1 MQNCVNSKDI
11 LVDNVQNNANSLE
24 FSYKNKNFLT
34 GKDLIE
40 NYENRKEISYKSKS
54 SSSSDVVDIARVI
67 ISDIQNRNFTESDY
81 ISSGFVGLD
90 KIINGFKKS
99 NFVVIGSKTSVG
111 KSAFALNIVNNLCQ
125 QNRSVGFF
133 TLEDPSENYMT
144 RLMAMNSRVEF
155 HKIYSNR
162 MDENERL
169 KCNKA
174 FSKIKNF
181 KMYIKGASVM
191 TIHELKAHAREMK
204 EYYGVEI
211 IFIDRID
218 LISTLHNNIPQFPLF
233 EEIADLSRNIRAL
246 AKELEIPI
254 IVLCP
259 LYWCDEGREP
269 SLADLGKMESL
280 EQDADMVILLHREN
294 EEQQDNDEQQQQDNE
309 EEVRKIK
316 VIVAKNRE
324 RCTGIV
330 TMDFV
335 PKYTKFVDVG
345 VG

>member
-24 FSYKNKNFLT
+24 FSYKNKNL
-34 GKDLIE
+34 L
-40 NYENRKEISYKSKS
+40 S
-54 SSSSDVVDIARVI
+54 AREVLKNMK
-67 ISDIQNRNFTESDY
+67 NRNFTENGR
-81 ISSGFVGLD
+81 IKIGFSGLD
-90 KIINGFKKS
+90 KIIKGFKKS

-133 TLEDPSENYMT
+133 SLEVSNKSIAA
-144 RLMAMNSRVEF
+144 RLMAMNSEVESY
-155 HKIYSNR
+155 KICNNIL
-162 MDENERL
+162 MDDNERL
-169 KCNKA
+169 RCDKA

-181 KMYIKGASVM
+181 KMRVDDTCDID
-191 TIHELKAHAREMK
+191 IHELKSKARKMK
-204 EYYGVEI
+204 KDYGVEI

-218 LISTLHNNIPQFPLF
+218 LISTLHNNIPRF

-246 AKELEIPI
+246 TLELEIPI

-259 LYWCDEGREP
+259 LYWYDEDREP
-269 SLADLGKMESL
+269 SLADLAEMESL

-294 EEQQDNDEQQQQDNE
+294 EEQQDNE

-316 VIVAKNRE
+316 VIVAKNRCGAIGTATIGFE
-324 RCTGIV
+324 
-330 TMDFV
+330 
-335 PKYTKFVDVG
+335 PKYTKFMDVG

>member
-24 FSYKNKNFLT
+24 FSYKNK
-34 GKDLIE
+34 
-40 NYENRKEISYKSKS
+40 S
-54 SSSSDVVDIARVI
+54 SSFSDVVDIFDAI
-67 ISDIQNRNFTESDY
+67 NSDIQNRNFTESDY

-90 KIINGFKKS
+90 KIINGFEKS

-133 TLEDPSENYMT
+133 TLEGPSENYMT

-181 KMYIKGASVM
+181 KIYIKGASVM

-218 LISTLHNNIPQFPLF
+218 LISILHNNIPQFPLF

-259 LYWCDEGREP
+259 LYWYDEGREP
-269 SLADLGKMESL
+269 SLADLGEMESL
-280 EQDADMVILLHREN
+280 EQDADTVIFLHREN
-294 EEQQDNDEQQQQDNE
+294 EGLQDDC
-309 EEVRKIK
+309 EEVRKVK
-316 VIVAKNRE
+316 VIVAKNRNGH
-324 RCTGIV
+324 TGVV

-335 PKYTKFVDVG
+335 SSYTRFVDVG

>member
-11 LVDNVQNNANSLE
+11 LVDNVQNNANLLE
-24 FSYKNKNFLT
+24 FSYKNKNFLI
-34 GKDLIE
+34 GKDLIK
-40 NYENRKEISYKSKS
+40 NYENRKEDSHIL
-54 SSSSDVVDIARVI
+54 
-67 ISDIQNRNFTESDY
+67 
-81 ISSGFVGLD
+81 SGFSGLD
-90 KIINGFKKS
+90 KIIKGFKKS

-133 TLEDPSENYMT
+133 TLEVPSKDLVT

-162 MDENERL
+162 MDDNERL
-169 KCNKA
+169 MCGKA
-174 FSKIKNF
+174 CSKIQNF
-181 KMYIKGASVM
+181 KMRIKGASVM

-211 IFIDRID
+211 IFIDRIG
-218 LISTLHNNIPQFPLF
+218 LISTLHNNIPRF
-233 EEIADLSRNIRAL
+233 EKIADLSRNIRAL
-246 AKELEIPI
+246 ALELKIPI
-254 IVLCP
+254 IVLCQ
-259 LYWCDEGREP
+259 LYWYDEGREP
-269 SLADLGKMESL
+269 SLADLGEMESL

-294 EEQQDNDEQQQQDNE
+294 EEQQDNDEQQQDNE

-316 VIVAKNRE
+316 VIVAKNRRGAIGTATIGFE
-324 RCTGIV
+324 
-330 TMDFV
+330 
-335 PKYTKFVDVG
+335 PKYTKFMDVG